1 MIRRIPANESFKTV
15 AGWGA
20 GSKIHLVLCK
30 LGWPF
35 IPRKK
40 NRNLEGSR
48 SFCRFHP
55 ILGAIDNMDPFH
67 PACLEPNDPPV
78 QLLGPDWLEVQLNP
92 NRSWTTTRDYMDS
105 RRFVTVY
112 FAGRYFPVTS
122 GDLAINY
129 TDGFAWWVALQ
140 HKVAATI
147 SPIDLR
153 WFSSRWLTPSTR
165 CSKSSTTA
173 NNEHL
178 RIKYLSPKVGKI
190 QVNQDLYDIV
200 IT

>member
-1 MIRRIPANESFKTV
+1 MYINLHIKKHTNAQLHSVLAATCHWPTGSQSMFDDIWINRPNHMIRRIPANESFKTV

-105 RRFVTVY
+105 RRFVI
-112 FAGRYFPVTS
+112 FCRS
-122 GDLAINY
+122 L
-129 TDGFAWWVALQ
+129 
-140 HKVAATI
+140 
-147 SPIDLR
+147 
-153 WFSSRWLTPSTR
+153 FSSDVGWPRNKLYRWICMVG
-165 CSKSSTTA
+165 CSSAQSSS
-173 NNEHL
+173 NHQPNWSSL
-178 RIKYLSPKVGKI
+178 IL
-190 QVNQDLYDIV
+190 
-200 IT
+200 